1 VATEKP
7 RIRAVMS
14 PDKLEMVCNTL
25 MIPTNMK
32 QCGFMLGLTKTGRA
46 RPRSGEVIAAFC
58 KYLNNSDRVKIAGW
72 FVGEDAM
79 GNWIKEIR
87 KLAEEAETRQD
98 ASAAKGHLNGA
109 YQEPSHIVAA
119 RELMVYFRDFEK
131 ESEKNRKIVTL
142 LLHKK

>member
-1 VATEKP
+1 MQWWDWGSKSCCSCRKCGHRE
-7 RIRAVMS
+7 
-14 PDKLEMVCNTL
+14 TL
-25 MIPTNMK
+25 YQSCYVSRQAGNGLQHSDDSHQYETF
-32 QCGFMLGLTKTGRA
+32 GFMLGLTKTGRA

-58 KYLNNSDRVKIAGW
+58 KYLNNSERVKIAGW

-119 RELMVYFRDFEK
+119 RELMV
-131 ESEKNRKIVTL
+131 
-142 LLHKK
+142 